1 MPGLRPPQRR
11 AYTEVVDLEERTIE
25 SLPERCENCGATL
38 TTPEKQ
44 RILDE
49 GASVALCTI
58 CAAEQEPAVEEGD
71 AEADAP
77 Y

>member
-1 MPGLRPPQRR
+1 M
-11 AYTEVVDLEERTIE
+11 ELEERTIDE
-25 SLPERCENCGATL
+25 LPERCDNCGATL
-38 TTPEKQ
+38 TQAEKQ

-58 CAAEQEPAVEEGD
+58 CS
-71 AEADAP
+71 AEAAAIPDDDPEGGEAA